1 MTELR
6 DSEIDRVQDDI
17 SDIEVC
23 SETSDGPAVESDHDT
38 RSEIDNN
45 DFCIDN
51 ECELDQPESSYIEF
65 EDLFDILSS
74 TSAEISQPK
83 PNIREKLT
91 ESFELFDDD
100 SDIDPDYSPEDHP
113 PSKRFACL
121 SRRLQDS
128 PPISVQCSQAPIQ
141 NRSSQRD
148 QRSPQASSNDPQDN
162 GIEYKPQ
169 TAQDNNPGN
178 RIAVRCILGR
188 KIK

>member
-1 MTELR
+1 
-6 DSEIDRVQDDI
+6 

-38 RSEIDNN
+38 RSEIDND
-45 DFCIDN
+45 DFYIDN
-51 ECELDQPESSYIEF
+51 ECGLDQPESSYTEF
-65 EDLFDILSS
+65 EDLFDNNLPS

-83 PNIREKLT
+83 PNLREKTNRSCKSKANYLYQ
-91 ESFELFDDD
+91 ESFELFNDD

-141 NRSSQRD
+141 SGSSQRD
-148 QRSPQASSNDPQDN
+148 QRSPQTSFNDPQDN
-162 GIEYKPQ
+162 G
-169 TAQDNNPGN
+169 
-178 RIAVRCILGR
+178 
-188 KIK
+188 